1 MNSLNRRALLAAM
14 LGLFALIGGS
24 VAAQAQG
31 MNLRVGGNYS
41 IGFQDGMAPAV
52 ATPPAPNG
60 APKSMATYRVLAG
73 TADQQWYRL
82 RMVARNP
89 AGGWYTPPGSPEVWV
104 NMNYV
109 MWVQEV
115 LR

>member
-1 MNSLNRRALLAAM
+1 MNPLNRSVLLAGAIEVC
-14 LGLFALIGGS
+14 ALTGAS

-31 MNLRVGGNYS
+31 MNLRVGANYS
-41 IGFQDGMAPAV
+41 IGFQDGMTPAV
-52 ATPPAPNG
+52 VANPAPNG
-60 APKSMATYRVLAG
+60 AKSIATYRVLAG

-82 RMVARNP
+82 KMVARNP